1 MRKGKCFSSVVL
13 GLLFSLLTTFASTN
27 VGIAADYPVKP
38 VRLVVPFPPG
48 GTLDI
53 LARGLAPDLAGQLG
67 QQIVVENRPGANGVI
82 GYDLVA
88 RAPADGYTLLIGG
101 GSGIAVHPALLSK
114 LPYDPVKAFA
124 PVSMLA
130 TFPSVLIAT
139 PSFPANSVQELIA
152 LAKATPGKLTYG
164 SPGTGNVNHLVGEK
178 FKSLAGVDLVHAPY
192 KGAALVIT
200 DVIAGHVPIGFVL
213 LPGALPQMR
222 AGKLKAL
229 AVTSDQRVGAT
240 PNLPTMAEAGVPGLD
255 LFDWAGIL
263 VPAGTPN
270 EVISRLTQSI
280 SKVVRSPEIRQ
291 RWIEQGLEP
300 RAATPDELAAVI
312 KSDVDKW
319 GRIVR
324 EAGIRVE

>member
-1 MRKGKCFSSVVL
+1 MGKRKSFSSVGL
-13 GLLFSLLTTFASTN
+13 GLLFLLLTTLASTH

-82 GYDLVA
+82 GYELVA
-88 RAPADGYTLLIGG
+88 RAPADGYTMLIGG

-164 SPGTGNVNHLVGEK
+164 SPGTGNVNHLVGEM
-178 FKSLAGVDLVHAPY
+178 FKSLTGVDLVHAPY
-192 KGAALVIT
+192 KGAALVVT
-200 DVIAGHVPIGFVL
+200 DVVAGHVPIGFVL
-213 LPGALPQMR
+213 LPGALPQLR

-229 AVTSDQRVGAT
+229 AVTSDRRVGAA

-263 VPAGTPN
+263 VPAGTPH
-270 EVISRLTQSI
+270 EVISRLNQSI
-280 SKVVRSPEIRQ
+280 STVVRSPEMRQ

>member
-1 MRKGKCFSSVVL
+1 M
-13 GLLFSLLTTFASTN
+13 LLTTFAPTDAG
-27 VGIAADYPVKP
+27 VAADYPVKP

-53 LARGLAPDLAGQLG
+53 LARGLAPDLAGRLG

-82 GYDLVA
+82 GYELVA
-88 RAPADGYTLLIGG
+88 RAPADGYTMLIGG

-114 LPYDPVKAFA
+114 LSYDPVKAFA

-139 PSFPANSVQELIA
+139 PSFPANSVEELIA

-164 SPGTGNVNHLVGEK
+164 SPGTGNVNHLVGET

-192 KGAALVIT
+192 KGAALVVT
-200 DVIAGHVPIGFVL
+200 DVIAGHIPIGFVL

-229 AVTSDQRVGAT
+229 AVTSDQRVSAA
-240 PNLPTMAEAGVPGLD
+240 PDLPTMAEAGVSGLD

-263 VPAGTPN
+263 VPAGTPH
-270 EVISRLTQSI
+270 EVISRLNRDI
-280 SKVVRSPEIRQ
+280 AKAVRSPEIRR
-291 RWIEQGLEP
+291 RWIEQGFEP
-300 RAATPDELAAVI
+300 RVTTTDGLAAAI
-312 KSDVDKW
+312 QSDVDKW

-324 EAGIRVE
+324 QAGIRAE

>member
-1 MRKGKCFSSVVL
+1 MGKRKCFSIVCL
-13 GLLFSLLTTFASTN
+13 GLLFSLLTTLASTD

-48 GTLDI
+48 GALDI

-82 GYDLVA
+82 GHELVA
-88 RAPADGYTLLIGG
+88 RAPADGYTMLIGG

-114 LPYDPVKAFA
+114 LSYDPVKAFA
-124 PVSMLA
+124 PVAMLA

-139 PSFPANSVQELIA
+139 PSFPVNSVQELIT

-164 SPGTGNVNHLVGEK
+164 SPGTGNVNHLVGEM
-178 FKSLAGVDLVHAPY
+178 FKSLTGVDIVHAPY

-200 DVIAGHVPIGFVL
+200 DVVAGHVPIGFVL
-213 LPGALPQMR
+213 LPGALPQVR

-229 AVTSDQRVGAT
+229 AVTSDQRVSAA

-255 LFDWAGIL
+255 LFDWAGVL

-270 EVISRLTQSI
+270 EVISRLNQDI
-280 SKVVRSPEIRQ
+280 SKAVRSPQIRQ
-291 RWIEQGLEP
+291 RWIEQGFEP
-300 RAATPDELAAVI
+300 RTATPDELAAVI

-324 EAGIRVE
+324 QAGIRAE

>member
-1 MRKGKCFSSVVL
+1 L
-13 GLLFSLLTTFASTN
+13 LLTTLVSTD

-67 QQIVVENRPGANGVI
+67 QQVVVENRPGANGVI
-82 GYDLVA
+82 GYELVA
-88 RAPADGYTLLIGG
+88 RAPADGYTMLIGG
-101 GSGIAVHPALLSK
+101 GSGIAVHPALLSR

-130 TFPSVLIAT
+130 TFPSVLIVT

-164 SPGTGNVNHLVGEK
+164 SPGTGNVNHLVGEM
-178 FKSLAGVDLVHAPY
+178 FNSLTGADLVHAPY

-200 DVIAGHVPIGFVL
+200 DVVAGHVPIGFVL
-213 LPGALPQMR
+213 LPGALPQVR

-229 AVTSDQRVGAT
+229 AVTADQRVSAA
-240 PNLPTMAEAGVPGLD
+240 PKLPTMAEAGVPGLD
-255 LFDWAGIL
+255 LVDWAGVL
-263 VPAGTPN
+263 VPAGTPHA
-270 EVISRLTQSI
+270 VISRLNQDI
-280 SKVVRSPEIRQ
+280 SKAARSPEMRQ

-300 RAATPDELAAVI
+300 KLTTTDELAAVI

-319 GRIVR
+319 GRIIR
-324 EAGIRVE
+324 QTGIRAE

>member
-1 MRKGKCFSSVVL
+1 MGTRKYLSSV
-13 GLLFSLLTTFASTN
+13 LFLLLTTIASTDA
-27 VGIAADYPVKP
+27 GIAADYPVKP

-67 QQIVVENRPGANGVI
+67 QQVVVENRPGANGVI
-82 GYDLVA
+82 GYELVA
-88 RAPADGYTLLIGG
+88 RAPADGYTMLIGG

-114 LPYDPVKAFA
+114 LSYDPVKAFA
-124 PVSMLA
+124 PVTMLA

-139 PSFPANSVQELIA
+139 PSLPANSVQELIA
-152 LAKATPGKLTYG
+152 LAKAAPGKLTYG
-164 SPGTGNVNHLVGEK
+164 SPGTGNVNHLVGEM
-178 FKSLAGVDLVHAPY
+178 FKSLTGVDIVHAPY
-192 KGAALVIT
+192 KGAALVVT
-200 DVIAGHVPIGFVL
+200 DVVAGHVPIGFVL

-229 AVTSDQRVGAT
+229 AVTADQRVSSA

-263 VPAGTPN
+263 VPAGTPH
-270 EVISRLTQSI
+270 EVISRLNQDI
-280 SKVVRSPEIRQ
+280 SKAVRSPEMRQ
-291 RWIEQGLEP
+291 RWIEQGFEP
-300 RAATPDELAAVI
+300 RATTTDELAAAI

-324 EAGIRVE
+324 QAGIRAE

>member
-1 MRKGKCFSSVVL
+1 MGKRDRFPSVGL
-13 GLLFSLLTTFASTN
+13 GLLFLLLTTLASTD

-53 LARGLAPDLAGQLG
+53 VARGLAPDLARQLG

-82 GYDLVA
+82 GYELVA
-88 RAPADGYTLLIGG
+88 RAPTDGYTMLIGG
-101 GSGIAVHPALLSK
+101 GSGIAVHPALHSK

-124 PVSMLA
+124 PVGMLA
-130 TFPSVLIAT
+130 TYPSVLIAT

-152 LAKATPGKLTYG
+152 LAKASPSKLTYG
-164 SPGTGNVNHLVGEK
+164 SPGTGNVNHLVGER
-178 FKSLAGVDLVHAPY
+178 FKSLTGVDLVHAPY
-192 KGAALVIT
+192 KGAALVIN
-200 DVIAGHVPIGFVL
+200 DVVAGHVPIGFVL
-213 LPGALPQMR
+213 LPGALPQVR

-229 AVTSDQRVGAT
+229 AVTSDRRVDAA
-240 PNLPTMAEAGVPGLD
+240 PDLPTMAEAGVPGLD
-255 LFDWAGIL
+255 LFDWAGIF
-263 VPAGTPN
+263 VPAGTPH
-270 EVISRLTQSI
+270 EVISRLNQSI
-280 SKVVRSPEIRQ
+280 SKVVHSPEMRQ

-312 KSDVDKW
+312 KSNVEKW

-324 EAGIRVE
+324 ETGVRAE

>member
-1 MRKGKCFSSVVL
+1 MRKGKCFSSVGL
-13 GLLFSLLTTFASTN
+13 GLLLSLLTTFASTN

-67 QQIVVENRPGANGVI
+67 QPIVVENRPGANGVI